1 MRKFLTGIDLE
12 DNLDLN
18 QNELLN
24 PVAQNLATAPVT
36 PLAGQFYFNT
46 ADDALYWYNGTS
58 WVLATGTTTSYGSV
72 TAQTSFGASSS
83 DGVSSSVARA
93 DHTHGTPSLS
103 STAATALAP
112 GDSAATGVGTTAAR
126 ADHAHSLPGFGSVTG
141 QTSFGASS
149 GNGVATTFSRS
160 DHTHGTPTHD
170 GAAHS
175 TIPLSDLADPTSDVA
190 FATFKITGLGNPTDP
205 QDAATKAYVDGVAL
219 GLDVKEAVR
228 VATTGPITLS
238 GAQTIDGVSVVAGD
252 RVLVKN
258 QSTASTN
265 GIYVAASGAWARSED
280 ANTSAEVN
288 PGMFTFVTEGT
299 LYADTGWVLTT
310 DGTIDLGVTDLAFAQ
325 FSGPGAITAGDGLT
339 QSGNTINA
347 VGTTDR
353 ISVSAN
359 AIDIASTYAGQNTI
373 VTVGTITTGTWN
385 GTDIAVTAGGTGAS
399 TAADART
406 NLSST
411 TSPLPQKFVAGT
423 GPSTNA
429 TSWVITHNLGQRD
442 VLVQVYDASTYAVV
456 DCDITL
462 TDANTVTLGFGIT
475 VTADTLRATIIG

>member
-1 MRKFLTGIDLE
+1 MRKFLVGIDLS
-12 DNLDLN
+12 
-18 QNELLN
+18 QNELAN
-24 PVAQNLATAPVT
+24 ARIQNLATAPAT
-36 PLAGQFYFNT
+36 PVSGQTYYDTVDNN
-46 ADDALYWYNGTS
+46 LYWYNGSS
-58 WVLATGTTTSYGSV
+58 WIKATGDAVNYGAV
-72 TAQTSFGASSS
+72 TAQTSYGLSSS
-83 DGVSSSVARA
+83 NGIATSVARS

-112 GDSAATGVGTTAAR
+112 GDTAAVGVGTTPAR
-126 ADHAHSLPGFGSVTG
+126 EDHAHSLPGFGSVSA

-149 GNGVATTFSRS
+149 GNGVAGTFARS

-170 GAAHS
+170 GTAHS
-175 TIPLSDLADPTSDVA
+175 GISLSDLADPTSDIA

-228 VATTGPITLS
+228 AATTGPITLS
-238 GAQTIDGVSVVAGD
+238 GTQTIDDVVLIAGD

-265 GIYVAASGAWARSED
+265 GIYVVASGAWARSED

-339 QSGNTINA
+339 QTGNTINA

-353 ISVSAN
+353 ITVGAN
-359 AIDIASTYAGQNTI
+359 SIDIASTYAGQSSIT
-373 VTVGTITTGTWN
+373 TVGTITTGTWN

-411 TSPLPQKFVAGT
+411 TSPLPQKYVAGT
-423 GPSTNA
+423 GPATNN

-442 VLVQVYDASTYAVV
+442 VLVQVYDATTYAVV

-462 TDANTVTLGFGIT
+462 TDANTVTLGFGTT
-475 VTADTLRATIIG
+475 VVADTLRATIIG